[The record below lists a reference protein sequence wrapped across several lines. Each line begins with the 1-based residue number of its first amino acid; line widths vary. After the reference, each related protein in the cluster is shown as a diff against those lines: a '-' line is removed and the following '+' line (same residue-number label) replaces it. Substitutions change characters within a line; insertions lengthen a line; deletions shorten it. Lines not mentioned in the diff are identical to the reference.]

1 MLMIYVLLSIGMGDV
16 LDGNASEALSR
27 VLINFLQV
35 IAIFATFPLAWPE
48 FIRSMFEMQGVVSTM
63 SSFLLNPEC
72 ELTMSVLEIFYFKM
86 IVWAFMPI
94 FVGLITYVSW
104 RVWSCVMRKDWRKEE
119 PSEPPTLY
127 EEEEDTSD
135 SDTDSAP
142 TSGRGRSV
150 SQRSNWSDLSKW
162 EKEIERKKVT
172 KKYTSIRTT
181 NNKVYDGWMRVPC
194 TEEQETYQDAPK
206 YYFFNTVTGVTQ
218 WEVPAAWEDEMKNEL
233 QLSLV
238 REQKI
243 SSSSSFQ
250 QQQGSL
256 HLVQQRKRSP
266 LTQRKPTPKDHFVVC
281 FVILMHLIY
290 PTACQNTFR
299 LLACTEVGEEWYLQ
313 ADLEQ
318 VCWEGSHGMMIA
330 LVCLPQI
337 LLYVIGFP
345 LASGLMLFKN
355 RHRLHDART
364 KYRWGKS
371 LHFASFLFPF

>member
-1 MLMIYVLLSIGMGDV
+1 
-16 LDGNASEALSR
+16 
-27 VLINFLQV
+27 
-35 IAIFATFPLAWPE
+35 
-48 FIRSMFEMQGVVSTM
+48 
-63 SSFLLNPEC
+63 
-72 ELTMSVLEIFYFKM
+72 
-86 IVWAFMPI
+86 
-94 FVGLITYVSW
+94 
-104 RVWSCVMRKDWRKEE
+104 
-119 PSEPPTLY
+119 
-127 EEEEDTSD
+127 
-135 SDTDSAP
+135 
-142 TSGRGRSV
+142 
-150 SQRSNWSDLSKW
+150 
-162 EKEIERKKVT
+162 
-172 KKYTSIRTT
+172 
-181 NNKVYDGWMRVPC
+181 
-194 TEEQETYQDAPK
+194 
-206 YYFFNTVTGVTQ
+206 
-218 WEVPAAWEDEMKNEL
+218 MKNEL